1 MVNQLNKE
9 ILEKIDEIINLIEQS
24 AEYKKYL
31 LLKEKMNDNK
41 EIKRLIN
48 EIKVLQKDVTHKLDK
63 KDLLKEKMDELES
76 FPLYREYN
84 NTLSELNN
92 TYAIIESMINNYFSD
107 KLNQKKLQKMP

>member
-1 MVNQLNKE
+1 MNKE

-24 AEYKKYL
+24 TEYKKYL

-63 KDLLKEKMDELES
+63 KDLLKEKMDKLNS

-107 KLNQKKLQKMP
+107 KLN